1 MRLSK
6 IQLWRHVPNSR
17 IRASFLSHFST
28 KPGINTSSP
37 LPAIPGG
44 AEAAHNSDI
53 ETISVTD
60 ATHWSRRIH
69 KLCIVDRDADA
80 ALGLLHQLCLRGF
93 RPDSL
98 NISSILHALCDAN
111 RFAEAHHRFLLFIS
125 SHSAPDERTC
135 NVLIARL
142 LDGRDPYSTLRLINT
157 LVAEK
162 PEFVPSL
169 VNYNRLVDGFC
180 KLGRLDAAH
189 LMLYHMMKRGHC
201 PNVVSYTTLINGY
214 CRIGDVGAAEKV
226 FDEMSEYGVR
236 SNAFTYSTLFRGF
249 LRKREFENGK
259 KIMRKVWE
267 AMGREEDVQVNS
279 AAFCS
284 VIDSLCREG
293 LFHEVFKI
301 AEDMPQGKNVL
312 EEFAYGQMID
322 SLCRF
327 ERYNAAAR
335 IVYMMRKRDFIPSLV
350 SYNSIIHG
358 LCKDGDILRA
368 YQLLEEGM
376 QFGYSPSEFTYTVLV
391 EGLCREY
398 DLAKAKEVLNV
409 MLSREGVDRTRM
421 YNIYLRALCH
431 MNNPTELLNVL
442 VLMFQSQCQPD
453 IISLNTVIKGFCKMG
468 RVEEAL
474 HVFDDMIMGK
484 FCAPDEVTYGTIIPG
499 LLNVGKAEKA
509 VNFLRNVMPE
519 KGFSPGVVT
528 YNARVP
534 ADCITYTAVIEGL
547 CESKCIDDAKKFW
560 NNVVWPTGVHD
571 NFVYAALLKGLCHL
585 DKFNEACNLLYELA
599 DCGVTLNNVNYNI
612 VLDYACELGLKRE
625 AYQIVGEMRKNGV
638 VPDAVTWRIL
648 DKLHHNLGQPESGGS
663 TAQSVGLKV
672 VLSLKNVECSVLLAF
687 ICVPF
692 HFISDAFIPVSR
704 HRRPMNLFDRSLVVD
719 KDAYVARSASVIG
732 YGGCSG
738 VMMIIHMDEDEAFV
752 GMGATLL
759 DGVVVEKTAMVAA
772 GALVRQNTR
781 IPFGEVHAAENANY
795 FDEMEFE
802 NVLLKKFP
810 CPDEDYDSMLGINR
824 ETPPRMVLPDNIILP
839 DKAQK
844 AVQ

>member
-6 IQLWRHVPNSR
+6 IQLWRHVPNTR
-17 IRASFLSHFST
+17 TPASFLSHFST
-28 KPGINTSSP
+28 KPEINTSSP
-37 LPAIPGG
+37 LPEIPG
-44 AEAAHNSDI
+44 AEAAQNSDI
-53 ETISVTD
+53 EIITITD

-80 ALGLLHQLCLRGF
+80 ALRLLHQFCLRGF

-125 SHSAPDERTC
+125 SHCAPDERTC

-142 LDGRDPYSTLRLINT
+142 LDGRDPYCTLRLINT

-180 KLGRLDAAH
+180 KLGRLEAAH
-189 LMLYHMMKRGHC
+189 LMLYHMMMRGHC

-214 CRIGDVGAAEKV
+214 CRIGDVVAAEKV

-236 SNAFTYSTLFRGF
+236 SNAFTHSTLFCGF

-259 KIMRKVWE
+259 KFMRKVWE

-279 AAFCS
+279 GAFCT

-327 ERYNAAAR
+327 ER
-335 IVYMMRKRDFIPSLV
+335 
-350 SYNSIIHG
+350 
-358 LCKDGDILRA
+358 A

-376 QFGYSPSEFTYTVLV
+376 QFGYSPSEFTYTVLI
-391 EGLCREY
+391 EGLCHEY

-409 MLSREGVDRTRM
+409 MLSME
-421 YNIYLRALCH
+421 
-431 MNNPTELLNVL
+431 
-442 VLMFQSQCQPD
+442 
-453 IISLNTVIKGFCKMG
+453 
-468 RVEEAL
+468 
-474 HVFDDMIMGK
+474 
-484 FCAPDEVTYGTIIPG
+484 DEVTYSTIIHG
-499 LLNVGKAEKA
+499 LLNSGKAEEA
-509 VNFLRNVMPE
+509 VYFLRNVMPE

-528 YNARVP
+528 YNAVLRGLFKLGLANEAMEVFNNMVCSGVP

-599 DCGVTLNNVNYNI
+599 DCGVTLNSVNYNI
-612 VLDYACELGLKRE
+612 VLDYACKLGLKRE

-638 VPDAVTWRIL
+638 EPDAVTWRIL
-648 DKLHHNLGQPESGGS
+648 DKLHHNLGQLECGGS

-672 VLSLKNVECSVLLAF
+672 V
-687 ICVPF
+687 
-692 HFISDAFIPVSR
+692 
-704 HRRPMNLFDRSLVVD
+704 
-719 KDAYVARSASVIG
+719 
-732 YGGCSG
+732 
-738 VMMIIHMDEDEAFV
+738 
-752 GMGATLL
+752 
-759 DGVVVEKTAMVAA
+759 
-772 GALVRQNTR
+772 
-781 IPFGEVHAAENANY
+781 
-795 FDEMEFE
+795 
-802 NVLLKKFP
+802 
-810 CPDEDYDSMLGINR
+810 
-824 ETPPRMVLPDNIILP
+824 
-839 DKAQK
+839 
-844 AVQ
+844 

>member
-1 MRLSK
+1 MNSFSVCFSAECNSMRLSK
-6 IQLWRHVPNSR
+6 IQLWRHVPNTR
-17 IRASFLSHFST
+17 TRASFLSHFSSE
-28 KPGINTSSP
+28 PEINTSSP
-37 LPAIPGG
+37 LPEIPG
-44 AEAAHNSDI
+44 AEAAQNSDI
-53 ETISVTD
+53 ETITITD

-80 ALGLLHQLCLRGF
+80 ALRLLHQLCLRGF

-111 RFAEAHHRFLLFIS
+111 RFAEAHHRFLLFMS
-125 SHSAPDERTC
+125 SHCAPDERTC

-142 LDGRDPYSTLRLINT
+142 LDGRDPYCTLRLINT

-180 KLGRLDAAH
+180 KLGRLEAAH
-189 LMLYHMMKRGHC
+189 LMLYHMMMRGHC
-201 PNVVSYTTLINGY
+201 PNVVS
-214 CRIGDVGAAEKV
+214 IGDVVAAEKV

-236 SNAFTYSTLFRGF
+236 SNAFTHSTLFCGF

-259 KIMRKVWE
+259 KFMRKVWE

-279 AAFCS
+279 AAFCT

-327 ERYNAAAR
+327 ERYNGAAR
-335 IVYMMRKRDFIPSLV
+335 IVYMMRKREFIPSLV

-358 LCKDGDILRA
+358 LCKDGDIFRA

-391 EGLCREY
+391 EGLCHEY

-409 MLSREGVDRTRM
+409 MLSMEGVDRTRM

-453 IISLNTVIKGFCKMG
+453 IISLNTVLKGFCKMG

-474 HVFDDMIMGK
+474 QVFDDMIMGK
-484 FCAPDEVTYGTIIPG
+484 FCAPDEVTYSTIIHG
-499 LLNVGKAEKA
+499 LLNSGKAEEA
-509 VNFLRNVMPE
+509 VYFLRNVMPE

-528 YNARVP
+528 YNAVLRGLFKLGLANEAMEVFNNMVCSRVP

-547 CESKCIDDAKKFW
+547 CASKCIDDAKKFW
-560 NNVVWPTGVHD
+560 KMLFGPQE
-571 NFVYAALLKGLCHL
+571 FMIILFMLPYLKG
-585 DKFNEACNLLYELA
+585 FATWINSMRP
-599 DCGVTLNNVNYNI
+599 
-612 VLDYACELGLKRE
+612 LGLKRE

-638 VPDAVTWRIL
+638 EPDAVTWRIL
-648 DKLHHNLGQPESGGS
+648 DKLHHNLGQLECGGS
-663 TAQSVGLKV
+663 TAQSAGLKV
-672 VLSLKNVECSVLLAF
+672 V
-687 ICVPF
+687 
-692 HFISDAFIPVSR
+692 
-704 HRRPMNLFDRSLVVD
+704 
-719 KDAYVARSASVIG
+719 
-732 YGGCSG
+732 
-738 VMMIIHMDEDEAFV
+738 
-752 GMGATLL
+752 
-759 DGVVVEKTAMVAA
+759 
-772 GALVRQNTR
+772 
-781 IPFGEVHAAENANY
+781 
-795 FDEMEFE
+795 
-802 NVLLKKFP
+802 
-810 CPDEDYDSMLGINR
+810 
-824 ETPPRMVLPDNIILP
+824 
-839 DKAQK
+839 
-844 AVQ
+844 